1 MEIGGFFE
9 ECYGER
15 CIKPNKQAY
24 LDACA
29 NNKAEECIMIGDDL
43 YLDIKRAKEE
53 GLSTIFVNSKRIETN
68 PSIGTVVDSVEDISS
83 ELISGI
89 EKDFER

>member
-1 MEIGGFFE
+1 MD
-9 ECYGER
+9 
-15 CIKPNKQAY
+15 KPNF
-24 LDACA
+24 
-29 NNKAEECIMIGDDL
+29 
-43 YLDIKRAKEE
+43 KRAKEE